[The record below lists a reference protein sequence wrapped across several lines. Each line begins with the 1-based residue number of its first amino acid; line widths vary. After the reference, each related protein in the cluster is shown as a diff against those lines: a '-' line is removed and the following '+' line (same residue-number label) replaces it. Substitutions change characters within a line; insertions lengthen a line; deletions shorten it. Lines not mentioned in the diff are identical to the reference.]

1 MVKENIERTKRLIL
15 FALGIVLYKMCLN
28 TKKKVIGY
36 KHISLLFLSPFH
48 QNFQKSMQPFLYLF
62 HIVWM
67 KLTFAAQVVMTVN
80 QTNKKNNISIALV
93 KDWATDLLRILTYDK
108 NTLDYDN
115 QW

>member
-1 MVKENIERTKRLIL
+1 
-15 FALGIVLYKMCLN
+15 
-28 TKKKVIGY
+28 
-36 KHISLLFLSPFH
+36 
-48 QNFQKSMQPFLYLF
+48 
-62 HIVWM
+62 M
-67 KLTFAAQVVMTVN
+67 KLTFAAQVVMMVN